1 MTQPV
6 VVTIPHEIGVAEARR
21 RLDQGFDRIERE
33 IASGMA
39 RVKKTWDGDR
49 MTFTAEVL
57 GQAIVGRMDV
67 FERSIRLEVD
77 LPPILAMVANTIKGR
92 LKKQTTLL
100 LTKK

>member
-1 MTQPV
+1 MAQPV
-6 VVTIPHEIGVAEARR
+6 VVTIPHELGVAEARR

-33 IASGMA
+33 IASGLA

-92 LKKQTTLL
+92 LKKQATLL